1 METPLFGA
9 GPIFY
14 EERLRDS
21 AEYIAFILIF
31 DSMKIEKQIV
41 KSSKKLYYFH
51 HHEKVSWPYE

>member
-14 EERLRDS
+14 EEKLRDS
-21 AEYIAFILIF
+21 AENIALILFF

-41 KSSKKLYYFH
+41 KSLKKFNHLH
-51 HHEKVSWPYE
+51 HYDKVS